1 MASESITPLFTVMG
15 NAVPETVSE
24 TFATDRSASK
34 QPLPFAVT
42 PVTIAAGYSALQPP
56 PGNLTEASQTIVN
69 DRNGVLT
76 LSVDPDVATTD
87 GRLNLDFHRLGW
99 IAAAG
104 VIPSQQIPAQTPIGT
119 DTIAVPPAELQFLN
133 RGLEQLENEL
143 GIIGNRVLAPYNVTV
158 GVASE
163 PFNSTARYILD
174 PETNQAT
181 IVLNPRDL
189 QDFMR
194 LEKQQPGLGL
204 MVYKSVLVNEIFGI
218 AYAVQDPDSAARPA
232 TQTVELKSNEAS
244 IKYLSRVHAD
254 SPYLSQVLK
263 LYQDNSAQIRNGEGP
278 YAGRSVGTREQA
290 KIADQV
296 IRAMGLSGAI
306 KH

>member
-1 MASESITPLFTVMG
+1 
-15 NAVPETVSE
+15 
-24 TFATDRSASK
+24 
-34 QPLPFAVT
+34 
-42 PVTIAAGYSALQPP
+42 
-56 PGNLTEASQTIVN
+56 
-69 DRNGVLT
+69 
-76 LSVDPDVATTD
+76 
-87 GRLNLDFHRLGW
+87 
-99 IAAAG
+99 
-104 VIPSQQIPAQTPIGT
+104 
-119 DTIAVPPAELQFLN
+119 
-133 RGLEQLENEL
+133 
-143 GIIGNRVLAPYNVTV
+143 
-158 GVASE
+158 
-163 PFNSTARYILD
+163 
-174 PETNQAT
+174 
-181 IVLNPRDL
+181 
-189 QDFMR
+189 

-244 IKYLSRVHAD
+244 IKYLSRVYAD